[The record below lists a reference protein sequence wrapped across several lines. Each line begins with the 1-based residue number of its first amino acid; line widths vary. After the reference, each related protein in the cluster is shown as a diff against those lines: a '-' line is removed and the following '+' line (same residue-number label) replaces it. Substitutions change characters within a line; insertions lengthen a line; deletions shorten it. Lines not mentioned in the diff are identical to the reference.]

1 MSDKLTLENFRK
13 AFTITVLP
21 EDEIF
26 LGLPAVKGRQSLP
39 PAPPPLVGIGQARRK
54 VWKSGGAGST
64 MVGII
69 CPPP

>member
-1 MSDKLTLENFRK
+1 MKEFLCSLLTIAYIMSDKLTLENFRK

-54 VWKSGGAGST
+54 V
-64 MVGII
+64 
-69 CPPP
+69 